1 MRIVDLSFIFSQIK
15 DLNHDIGLG
24 CSFFDMDFVSE
35 HRRGC
40 YSECWFKCKMCNIKS
55 KICTVK
61 ESPKTNWSII
71 KAIVNSTIA
80 IGKFKLTRKS
90 INKIRNYL

>member
-1 MRIVDLSFIFSQIK
+1 MRIVDLSYIFTQIK

-24 CSFFDMDFVSE
+24 CSLFDMTLVSE
-35 HRRGC
+35 DRRGC

-61 ESPKTNWSII
+61 ESPKTNWSIN

-80 IGKFKLTRKS
+80 IGK
-90 INKIRNYL
+90 IP